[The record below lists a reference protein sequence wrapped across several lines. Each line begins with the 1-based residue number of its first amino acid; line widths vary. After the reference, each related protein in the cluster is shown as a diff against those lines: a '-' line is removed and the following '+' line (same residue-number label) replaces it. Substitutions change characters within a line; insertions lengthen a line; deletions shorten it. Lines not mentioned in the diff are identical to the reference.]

1 MSKNANEDDTCLEE
15 FYDAMDS
22 FSNTFKSKHAS
33 MQLKDS
39 ESKESNMRSHSLQ
52 GLSQEIHAPFIAQH
66 HVNNLNE
73 SQLPTIIEPKS
84 NSVDNSISSE
94 DTKSSK
100 FASKFLTKLK
110 RAVSHSKAGSS
121 KNSKKSINYDTN
133 SSSMAIEPSSSFT
146 SVFNIFKRKDKNTFF
161 HPSGYIRMTLHKKQ
175 NIDFDKLV
183 FVQDI
188 SYRELQDQ
196 LDPFVS
202 IPSNTITV
210 SEPMDSKIVQRTI
223 WTVKFSHN
231 GRYLAAAGQQGILW
245 IWTIEPQLLSRD
257 SSDIESS
264 PSTISDGYFVL
275 CKEVI
280 ILTGHTSDI
289 VELSWSKNQFILTC
303 SLDKS
308 CRLWHP
314 TRKECLAV
322 FQHPAIVTSVAFHP
336 MDDRFF
342 ISSSLDCSI
351 KLWNIPEKLCMISRV
366 IPDTT
371 ITAVAFAQNGKI
383 VMAGTFG
390 GKCYF
395 YDTDGLKYSTQLQI
409 RKRNGIA
416 KQVKVTGL
424 SAVVMDTS
432 NTDHDEKILV
442 TSNDSKV
449 RLYRLRDKSLIAVFK
464 GCVNLTSQIKA
475 HIGDDLQYII
485 SASENGRV
493 VIWKNFLE
501 EERTSSDAAGT
512 MKPKQ
517 KMKILISAALHRD
530 KSRQFE
536 YFSLG
541 SSTSSNTASM
551 ALPSNEQ
558 HRMTCAIFAPI
569 SVSNQVE
576 SYLSQHGISSDVQSR
591 IIVCADMKGHLF
603 IFMNHTKL
611 PNRRVTKQDNTV
623 E

>member
-1 MSKNANEDDTCLEE
+1 MSKNTNEDDDTCLEE

-22 FSNTFKSKHAS
+22 FSNAFKSKHANI
-33 MQLKDS
+33 QLKDS
-39 ESKESNMRSHSLQ
+39 ESKDTNIRPHSFQ
-52 GLSQEIHAPFIAQH
+52 GLSQEIHQQS
-66 HVNNLNE
+66 HVNNLKE
-73 SQLPTIIEPKS
+73 FQLSTITEPTS
-84 NSVDNSISSE
+84 HSVDNSISSK

-100 FASKFLTKLK
+100 FVSKFLTKLK
-110 RAVSHSKAGSS
+110 KAVSHSNAESS
-121 KNSKKSINYDTN
+121 KNSKKSIDYDTN
-133 SSSMAIEPSSSFT
+133 SSSMVIEPSKSFT

-175 NIDFDKLV
+175 NADFDKLV

-202 IPSNTITV
+202 ISSNTITI
-210 SEPMDSKIVQRTI
+210 SESKDSKIVQRTI

-245 IWTIEPQLLSRD
+245 IWPIEPQLLSRD
-257 SSDIESS
+257 SSDSESS
-264 PSTISDGYFVL
+264 PSNIPDGYFVL
-275 CKEVI
+275 CKDVI
-280 ILTGHTSDI
+280 TLTGHISDI

-314 TRKECLAV
+314 TRKECLAI

-366 IPDTT
+366 VPDTT
-371 ITAVAFAQNGKI
+371 ITAIAFTQNGKTVI
-383 VMAGTFG
+383 AGTFG

-424 SAVVMDTS
+424 SAVLMDTS
-432 NTDHDEKILV
+432 STDQDEKILV

-449 RLYRLRDKSLIAVFK
+449 RLYRLLDKSLIAVFK

-493 VIWKNFLE
+493 IIWKNFLE
-501 EERTSSDAAGT
+501 EERIHSDSTGT
-512 MKPKQ
+512 MKPRQ

-541 SSTSSNTASM
+541 SSTSNNTASM

-558 HRMTCAIFAPI
+558 HRITCAIFAPM
-569 SVSNQVE
+569 SVSHQVE
-576 SYLSQHGISSDVQSR
+576 SYLSQYGISSDTQSR

-611 PNRRVTKQDNTV
+611 PNRKATRHNSTV